1 MYRIYPSVKTQK
13 DIKKDGKLVFAEF
26 SGFEVYFCEKME
38 NVFSELQS
46 FIKFNVT
53 IEEKANLSFVKNE
66 SLGNEAYTLDIND
79 NKIIISASSNSGFYY
94 GMKTLKQILN
104 AKFLEKYTLA
114 CVHIEDEPDMKVRA
128 YMCDISRN
136 KVPKVETVKYIVD
149 IMSELKMNHFELYV
163 EGFSFEYKSFKEYLT
178 KNAYVTLKEYLEIE
192 KYCIDHCI
200 DFVPNQNGF
209 GHMADWLELD
219 EFHNLAE
226 KPEGFFIWESFR
238 KSSTLD
244 PNDPGSLELVK
255 KMYGDMIP
263 HMKSKY
269 FHMNFDEPH
278 ELGMGKS
285 KELVEASSVEDV
297 YKGFVNKV
305 HPIIEGYGKQ
315 ALMWGDVL
323 VRKNASLEGL
333 PKDIIYVDW
342 GYDGEYPFEKRLK
355 ILQDNKVPFM
365 AAPGTTTWCSWLGRL
380 YDWIENIGSAIR
392 NVNKYGGDGVIL
404 TDWGDFG
411 HIQQLVATLPPL
423 TYMGLLSYR
432 DESGTLKRVREFL
445 NKFVFED
452 QQNLFADILM
462 DASSFYQFEKNYR
475 GNGTI
480 AFATFYYVYSA
491 LQNENPIEKY
501 KALMRYSLFDK
512 EHYVIINEFLKM
524 KKKQAAMCK
533 VADVWKE
540 EIAHTIDFILA
551 LSHLNFAFSNDCD
564 NKEYYLEKAKKEL
577 SKNKKALKKI
587 WLRRNKVS
595 RLDKTNDYYDMMI
608 EFINLCLND
617 VRGGTHE
624 TKDQNH

>member
-46 FIKFNVT
+46 FIKFNET
-53 IEEKANLSFVKNE
+53 IEEKANLSFIKNE

-136 KVPKVETVKYIVD
+136 KVPKVETVKYIID

-577 SKNKKALKKI
+577 NKNKKALKKI